1 MFNLLSVIFLIFGL
15 VKSLRHH
22 IEKQFKLIPLNL
34 DIRTEHRI
42 DILLLCYVA
51 ITKLIRSGKCL
62 LQSDFLVGERD
73 IPDVLYDFLGTFQRQ
88 DFEIFDF
95 LSKVLLHEV
104 HLDGAGLV
112 RIQLVEDLLNL
123 LIMEKDMRRVRV

>member
-1 MFNLLSVIFLIFGL
+1 
-15 VKSLRHH
+15 
-22 IEKQFKLIPLNL
+22 
-34 DIRTEHRI
+34 
-42 DILLLCYVA
+42 
-51 ITKLIRSGKCL
+51 L

-104 HLDGAGLV
+104 YLDGAGLV
-112 RIQLVEDLLNL
+112 RIQLIENLLNL

>member
-1 MFNLLSVIFLIFGL
+1 
-15 VKSLRHH
+15 
-22 IEKQFKLIPLNL
+22 
-34 DIRTEHRI
+34 
-42 DILLLCYVA
+42 
-51 ITKLIRSGKCL
+51 L
-62 LQSDFLVGERD
+62 LQSDFLVGERN

-104 HLDGAGLV
+104 YLDGAGLV
-112 RIQLVEDLLNL
+112 RIQLIENLLNL

>member
-1 MFNLLSVIFLIFGL
+1 M
-15 VKSLRHH
+15 
-22 IEKQFKLIPLNL
+22 
-34 DIRTEHRI
+34 
-42 DILLLCYVA
+42 
-51 ITKLIRSGKCL
+51 

-73 IPDVLYDFLGTFQRQ
+73 IPDVLYNFLGTFQRQ

-95 LSKVLLHEV
+95 LSKVLLDEV
-104 HLDGAGLV
+104 DLDSAGLV

>member
-1 MFNLLSVIFLIFGL
+1 
-15 VKSLRHH
+15 
-22 IEKQFKLIPLNL
+22 
-34 DIRTEHRI
+34 
-42 DILLLCYVA
+42 
-51 ITKLIRSGKCL
+51 L
-62 LQSDFLVGERD
+62 LQSDFLVGERN

-104 HLDGAGLV
+104 YLDGAGLV
-112 RIQLVEDLLNL
+112 RIQLIKDLLNV